1 MLEPVPSLVEDGLS
15 KKYASALLG
24 PDGKIYG
31 IPSDAGR
38 VLCVDP
44 VTNEVSFIGEDYGSD
59 VPEKWGQATVSS
71 DEKFIFC
78 APHMMGQ
85 VLRIDPWAGTTSLVG
100 TNHGKSSEGLW
111 WGAVTVNYHIYFT
124 PKCASHVLRFDT
136 EDESSL
142 EFGNNLDGGG
152 GGGEKKYL
160 GACLAYNGC
169 IYAAPAW
176 RKKILKIDP
185 SKETVKEIDIS
196 KSADLRAVDGVA
208 SYSDMVIGADGRLFG
223 VPLSAQQVLILDPCA
238 DSIGFMGAVK
248 GCGARDGMY
257 FGGALSTDGFL
268 YCAPL
273 NATKILRLDTLTIP
287 EDSKRQ
293 SATEDDS
300 MLKLWRSNPWAWF
313 LVFAHPF
320 FSRYYFDWFL
330 DIAADGVV
338 GIGEEGAGKSVISA
352 CGEDIHLT
360 RLRGNPN
367 LPSQGPTSGTGD
379 GGRGLSQGVS
389 ALNSGLQSVKGGIG
403 NTLGKIGNFMNLS
416 TVSEAQKRDLRL
428 KAAAMVAAIPKLIA
442 TIFKSPLDK
451 LGPMLEVPFVR
462 SVLLHHRCM
471 QNNTSVLSLM
481 QGDSASRSQAFG
493 YISFLSSFH
502 NQDTSGI
509 VAEAQSN
516 LIASVPGL
524 MQLAVDIQEKDVRRE
539 FLRLPLVKAIGASLD
554 VIRGKNT
561 ERKAY
566 ASNWIV
572 ARLFDVKR
580 AAGIIDYFESP
591 GDVEDLGP
599 IASELAELPNLLPS
613 MLLLKQ
619 RLKERACNIF
629 VVQWMKC
636 SSKVPSYL
644 EQELWASYASSAPLH
659 TLPFER
665 DGKFSTCAKSTY

>member
-1 MLEPVPSLVEDGLS
+1 MCDWISGRLRSTPDSDSILPGVEIAKAESSRQEIYMADSFSSHAEDVGEKDAVPDDEKRPGREKKSRNKASVNSGPSFAASLGTECSERGWLARASQPEFAAAVMSDDQVSDLAVRELLLQRMLFPTAVWGLARRGAGPWSHIGPDAVGTGQGESYGGAAAATNGCVYFMPRASSGVMCVDPVLGTVSELGDGTGAEPPPPASSLGEGGLS

-44 VTNEVSFIGEDYGSD
+44 VTNEVCFIGEDYGSD
-59 VPEKWGQATVSS
+59 TPEKWGQATVSS
-71 DEKFIFC
+71 DEKFIYC

-100 TNHGKSSEGLW
+100 TNHSKSSEGLW
-111 WGAVTVNYHIYFT
+111 WGAVTVNHHIYFT
-124 PKCASHVLRFDT
+124 PKCASYILRFDT
-136 EDESSL
+136 EDTTSL
-142 EFGNNLDGGG
+142 EFGNNLDGGS
-152 GGGEKKYL
+152 GEKKYL

-185 SKETVKEIDIS
+185 SKETVKEIDFT
-196 KSADLRAVDGVA
+196 KSVDLRAIDGIA

-223 VPLSAQQVLILDPCA
+223 VPFSAQQVLVLDPRS
-238 DSIGFMGAVK
+238 DTIGFMGAVK
-248 GCGARDGMY
+248 GCGSRDGMY

-273 NATKILRLDTLTIP
+273 NATRILRLDTLTVP

-293 SATEDDS
+293 STTEDDS

-320 FSRYYFDWFL
+320 FSRNYFDWFL

-338 GIGEEGAGKSVISA
+338 GIGEEGAGKSVVSA

-360 RLRGNPN
+360 RLKSNPN
-367 LPSQGPTSGTGD
+367 LPSQGPVSGTGD
-379 GGRGLSQGVS
+379 SSRGLNQGVS
-389 ALNSGLQSVKGGIG
+389 AINSGLQSVKGGIG

-451 LGPMLEVPFVR
+451 LEPMLEVPFVR
-462 SVLLHHRCM
+462 SVLLHPRCM
-471 QNNTSVLSLM
+471 QNSTSVLSLM
-481 QGDSASRSQAFG
+481 
-493 YISFLSSFH
+493 
-502 NQDTSGI
+502 
-509 VAEAQSN
+509 
-516 LIASVPGL
+516 
-524 MQLAVDIQEKDVRRE
+524 
-539 FLRLPLVKAIGASLD
+539 
-554 VIRGKNT
+554 
-561 ERKAY
+561 
-566 ASNWIV
+566 
-572 ARLFDVKR
+572 
-580 AAGIIDYFESP
+580 
-591 GDVEDLGP
+591 
-599 IASELAELPNLLPS
+599 
-613 MLLLKQ
+613 
-619 RLKERACNIF
+619 
-629 VVQWMKC
+629 
-636 SSKVPSYL
+636 
-644 EQELWASYASSAPLH
+644 
-659 TLPFER
+659 
-665 DGKFSTCAKSTY
+665 